1 MTLFV
6 HRTASSGRLAQLL
19 GRYQVPLA
27 IVIATG
33 LLMAMHESFSF
44 VTHHFDSGQYWA
56 LATFEN
62 LGHLPSSR
70 GYVFP
75 FLLLPLNYLCLI
87 SPDPALTYRGGM
99 SLIYGVL
106 LTTLVPAAFREAF
119 GGRIS
124 LARRLVPV
132 LLLATLFPGLLLY
145 VLSDLPAMLMA
156 FAALMCT
163 LRALKPTASRRQF
176 IGALFAA
183 GLLMGAAYNT
193 RTIYLFA
200 GIPLGLLVLWT
211 VRGPRVKA
219 PFSRWL
225 GLLAFVAGLIAV
237 SLPQLAINKRTQG
250 INSLAVQS
258 VINSKSLFAIQLAWG
273 MTLQRYETAVQ
284 GEALGAQLYYF
295 DPAGARLF
303 DQVAGGGDLFSIPYY
318 FKVVAQHPLNFLGLY
333 TRHIINGLDVR
344 DGLVYT
350 HKLSPRRNSTALLN
364 FLVLALAVWVV
375 VTIRPRSGQPIG
387 TDLWPVPASWPMAL
401 AVLAL
406 PVAAI
411 VPGAIETRFFL
422 PVHLLAYCVLAMHF
436 DAAQLKQNFRQHGHA
451 VLLVLV
457 LGAGVFFAV
466 TFSTMAN
473 LRYDLPE
480 LYRSGP

>member
-1 MTLFV
+1 MTRFV
-6 HRTASSGRLAQLL
+6 HRPASSGRLAQFLD
-19 GRYQVPLA
+19 RYQVPLA

-56 LATFEN
+56 LATLEN
-62 LGHLPSSR
+62 LGHLPSTR
-70 GYVFP
+70 GYAFP
-75 FLLLPLNYLCLI
+75 FLLLPLNYVCSI
-87 SPDPALTYRGGM
+87 APDPALTYRGGM
-99 SLIYGVL
+99 SLTYGVL

-119 GGRIS
+119 GGTIS

-156 FAALMCT
+156 FVALMCA

-211 VRGPRVKA
+211 VRGPGVKA
-219 PFSRWL
+219 PFPRWL
-225 GLLAFVAGLIAV
+225 GLLAFAAGLIAV
-237 SLPQLAINKRTQG
+237 ALPQLTINKRTQG

-258 VINSKSLFAIQLAWG
+258 VIHSKSLFAIQLVWG
-273 MTLQRYETAVQ
+273 MTLQRYETAVA

-303 DQVAGGGDLFSIPYY
+303 DRVAGDGDLFSIPYY
-318 FKVVAQHPLNFLGLY
+318 FKVVAHHPLDFLGLY

-344 DGLVYT
+344 DGLIYT
-350 HKLSPRRNSTALLN
+350 HKLSPRRSSTALLN

-375 VTIRPRSGQPIG
+375 VIRRRSGQPTGI
-387 TDLWPVPASWPMAL
+387 DRWPVPASWPMSL
-401 AVLAL
+401 AVLLL

-411 VPGAIETRFFL
+411 VPGAVETRFFL
-422 PVHLLAYCVLAMHF
+422 PVHLLAYCVIAMHF
-436 DAAQLKQNFRQHGHA
+436 DAAQLKQNFRQHGRA

-457 LGAGVFFAV
+457 MGAAVFFAV
-466 TFSTMAN
+466 TFSTMAT

>member
-1 MTLFV
+1 M
-6 HRTASSGRLAQLL
+6 
-19 GRYQVPLA
+19 PLA
-27 IVIATG
+27 ILVATA
-33 LLMAMHESFSF
+33 LLMAMHQSFGV
-44 VTHHFDSGQYWA
+44 VTHHFDSGQYWE
-56 LATFEN
+56 LATLEN
-62 LGHLPSSR
+62 LGHLPSAR

-75 FLLLPLNYLCLI
+75 FLLLPLRYVCSI

-119 GGRIS
+119 GGTIS
-124 LARRLVPV
+124 LTRRLVPV

-163 LRALKPTASRRQF
+163 LSALQPTASRRQF

-183 GLLMGAAYNT
+183 GLLIGAAYNT

-211 VRGPRVKA
+211 IRGPWVKA
-219 PFSRWL
+219 PFPRWL
-225 GLLAFVAGLIAV
+225 GLLAFAAAVIAV
-237 SLPQLAINKRTQG
+237 SLPQLAINQRTQG

-258 VINSKSLFAIQLAWG
+258 AGYSKSLFALHLAWG
-273 MTLQRYETAVQ
+273 MTLQRYETAVG
-284 GEALGAQLYYF
+284 GEARGAQVYYF

-303 DQVAGGGDLFSIPYY
+303 DQAAGGGDLFSVPYY
-318 FKVVAQHPLNFLGLY
+318 LKVVAQHPLDFIALY
-333 TRHIINGLDVR
+333 TRHAINGLDVR

-364 FLVLALAVWVV
+364 FMVLALAVWIA
-375 VTIRPRSGQPIG
+375 VTIRPRPGQATGGDPRPIP
-387 TDLWPVPASWPMAL
+387 DSWPMSL

-422 PVHLLAYCVLAMHF
+422 PLHLLAYCVIAMHF
-436 DAAQLKQNFRQHGHA
+436 DAAQLRQSFRQHGRTA
-451 VLLVLV
+451 LLVLV
-457 LGAGVFFAV
+457 LGGGVFFAV

-473 LRYDLPE
+473 IRYDLPE
-480 LYRSGP
+480 VYRSGP